1 MQLPEP
7 IPPPAGLLE
16 WLKWLAIVA
25 PLAFSAYVLVR
36 TKTAAIW
43 KEERDA
49 ALAKATRLDDDIKTM
64 TAQKATLEREL
75 AECRARTDLG
85 ALMEQNRS
93 FHMEMLASLTLV
105 ASATDGRNERMIA
118 ALEGTSQK
126 MEELTRTLREVRNDV
141 ERK

>member
-7 IPPPAGLLE
+7 IPAPAGLLE

-36 TKTAAIW
+36 SKTAAIW

-49 ALAKATRLDDDIKTM
+49 ALAKAGRLEEEGKAL
-64 TAQKATLEREL
+64 TAAKATVEREL
-75 AECRARTDLG
+75 GECRARTDLG
-85 ALMEQNRS
+85 ALMEQHRA
-93 FHMEMLASLTLV
+93 FHVEMLSSLTMV
-105 ASATDGRNERMIA
+105 ASASDGRTERMIA
-118 ALEGTSQK
+118 ALDQTGRMMGELTAALRGTS
-126 MEELTRTLREVRNDV
+126 NDL